1 LGLFFGSVQIVI
13 PQVEPFTE
21 EQLLGIRTL
30 QLSLQKA
37 EDAISQGMEVLQ
49 QSLAD
54 TVAASLLGPSPNV
67 ADYMGQMAMALGKL
81 GTVESFVQQVGIQ
94 QSLCSSWFS

>member
-1 LGLFFGSVQIVI
+1 VI

-54 TVAASLLGPSPNV
+54 TVAASLLGSSPNV

-94 QSLCSSWFS
+94 QSLRSSWFS

>member
-1 LGLFFGSVQIVI
+1 MI

-54 TVAASLLGPSPNV
+54 TVAASLLGSSPNV

-94 QSLCSSWFS
+94 QSLRSSWFS

>member
-1 LGLFFGSVQIVI
+1 MI
-13 PQVEPFTE
+13 PQVEPFTD

-30 QLSLQKA
+30 QHSLQQA
-37 EDAISQGMEVLQ
+37 EDAISQAMEVLQ

-54 TVAASLLGPSPNV
+54 TVAASLLGSSANV

-94 QSLCSSWFS
+94 QSLRSSWFS